1 MDSGKLA
8 TKHQNEKLIERKRI
22 KTTLRG
28 EFDMKA
34 KAVGMGK
41 GWLDRKLASSKF
53 RKGFE
58 EELQKLAI
66 GEQLARLRLEAG
78 LTQAQVAKR
87 TGTTA
92 SAISRYENSEYDRYE
107 LRTLQKIVR
116 ACGGRLEISLEPGP
130 KTHRAA

>member
-1 MDSGKLA
+1 
-8 TKHQNEKLIERKRI
+8 
-22 KTTLRG
+22 
-28 EFDMKA
+28 MKA
-34 KAVGMGK
+34 RAVGMGK

-92 SAISRYENSEYDRYE
+92 SAISRYENAEYDRYE